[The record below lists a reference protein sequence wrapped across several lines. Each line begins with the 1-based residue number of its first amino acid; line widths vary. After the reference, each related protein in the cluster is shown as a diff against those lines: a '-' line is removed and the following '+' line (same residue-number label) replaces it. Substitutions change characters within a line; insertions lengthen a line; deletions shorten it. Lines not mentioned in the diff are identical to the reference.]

1 MKKIILTILIS
12 IFSVL
17 YICGTPNNIETINEI
32 SNIENVNTIKLYTPA
47 IVRIID
53 NPDDST
59 LFKVITT
66 DSYINKY
73 LEYEIKDSIMKIMLK
88 SYDINSNWDIE
99 SKDIRI
105 YINNKHRFKIS
116 TSNDL
121 VIFNEKNI
129 QELNH
134 ENTQN

>member
-17 YICGTPNNIETINEI
+17 YICGTPNNIDTINEI
-32 SNIENVNTIKLYTPA
+32 SENVNTIKLYTPA
-47 IVRIID
+47 IVRIVD

-73 LEYEIKDSIMKIMLK
+73 LEYE
-88 SYDINSNWDIE
+88 
-99 SKDIRI
+99 
-105 YINNKHRFKIS
+105 
-116 TSNDL
+116 
-121 VIFNEKNI
+121 
-129 QELNH
+129 
-134 ENTQN
+134 

>member
-17 YICGTPNNIETINEI
+17 YICGTPNNIDTINEI
-32 SNIENVNTIKLYTPA
+32 SENVNTIKLYTPA
-47 IVRIID
+47 IVRIVD

-88 SYDINSNWDIE
+88 SYDINSNWNIE

-121 VIFNEKNI
+121 VILNEKNI

-134 ENTQN
+134 ENKQN